1 MNKSEFR
8 VYLKQQTSIAESR
21 ISLKGSRSDKV
32 DSGRVKFL
40 TVLSRVVDG
49 NASPEDL
56 GVVGAV
62 NDVLQKLALLPSGK
76 TFLSVLE
83 P

>member
-56 GVVGAV
+56 GVV

>member
-21 ISLKGSRSDKV
+21 ISLKGSRSDKM

-56 GVVGAV
+56 GAV

>member
-56 GVVGAV
+56 GVV

-76 TFLSVLE
+76 TLLSVLE

>member
-21 ISLKGSRSDKV
+21 ISLQGSRSDKV

-56 GVVGAV
+56 GVV

>member
-56 GVVGAV
+56 GAV

>member
-56 GVVGAV
+56 GVVGVV

>member
-49 NASPEDL
+49 NVSPEDL
-56 GVVGAV
+56 GVV

>member
-21 ISLKGSRSDKV
+21 ISLKGSRSDKM

-56 GVVGAV
+56 GVV